1 MHIKHLIWHSCL
13 VYKLIRLH
21 VCLAVPGLA
30 RCIQLQSPVL
40 VSVTQQQTSKGCVCV
55 MQASKKMLMETDFL
69 QSLRSFD
76 KDHIPVA
83 VVQKIKPYIANP
95 EFEPNKILTVSLS
108 YSLML
113 S

>member
-1 MHIKHLIWHSCL
+1 M
-13 VYKLIRLH
+13 
-21 VCLAVPGLA
+21 
-30 RCIQLQSPVL
+30 QLQLAALPV
-40 VSVTQQQTSKGCVCV
+40 VVQQQTSKGCVCM

-95 EFEPNKILTVSLS
+95 EFEPNKILTVSFSSL
-108 YSLML
+108 LML
-113 S
+113 SLLLQSSQQAAVV